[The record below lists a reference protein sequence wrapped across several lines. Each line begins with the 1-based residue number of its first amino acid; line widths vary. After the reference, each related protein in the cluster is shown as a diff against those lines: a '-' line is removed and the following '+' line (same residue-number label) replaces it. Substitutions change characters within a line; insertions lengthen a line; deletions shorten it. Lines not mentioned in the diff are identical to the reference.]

1 MDVILLERVDKLGQ
15 MGEVVAVKPGYA
27 RNFLLP
33 QKKAMRATKD
43 NIASC
48 DARRAQL
55 EAANLERRGEAE
67 KVADRLDGLAVVI
80 VRQAS
85 ESDQLYGSVNT
96 RDVALAVTEAGFE
109 IDKRQVHLDRPIK
122 SVGLHTV
129 RIRLHPEVAVGV
141 SVNVA
146 RSLEEAEIQAGGG
159 RPGADADE
167 LDEFEEPEATVPS
180 AAFAAGE
187 APAVD
192 EG

>member
-43 NIASC
+43 NIAHF
-48 DARRAQL
+48 DARRTQL

-67 KVADRLDGLAVVI
+67 KVAARLDGLAVVI

-85 ESDQLYGSVNT
+85 ESDQLYGSVST
-96 RDVALAVTEAGFE
+96 RDVAFAVTEAGFE

-146 RSLEEAEIQAGGG
+146 RSLEEAEIQAGGS

-167 LDEFEEPEATVPS
+167 LEEPEATGPS
-180 AAFAAGE
+180 AASAAGDT
-187 APAVD
+187 PAVD